1 MFHGVL
7 LLPPLAALEFI
18 RECSERN
25 IELLG
30 FDGFRLLSEGQ
41 RQPIMEDCLDLTAEP
56 FLHCS
61 RSEGAGIAERFI
73 EERLEKDIFIE
84 MVTEF
89 D

>member
-7 LLPPLAALEFI
+7 LLPPLVALEFV
-18 RECSERN
+18 RECSKRN

-30 FDGFRLLSEGQ
+30 FDGFQLLPEGQ
-41 RQPIMEDCLDLTAEP
+41 RQPIMEDCLNLTAEP
-56 FLHCS
+56 FLHCD
-61 RSEGAGIAERFI
+61 RSEGVVIAERFI
-73 EERLEKDIFIE
+73 EERLGKSIFFE